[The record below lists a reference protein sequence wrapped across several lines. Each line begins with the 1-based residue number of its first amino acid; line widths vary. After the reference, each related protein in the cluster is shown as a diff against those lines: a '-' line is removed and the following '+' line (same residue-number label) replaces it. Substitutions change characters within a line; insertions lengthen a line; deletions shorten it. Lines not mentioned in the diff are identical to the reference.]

1 MKSTK
6 ILSVAVA
13 LLLLINIALVIFI
26 VKGKNQRDG
35 RRSPKGDPFE
45 MIAKELN
52 MTDAQR
58 KQHLEFRDE
67 YFKMIRPLNDSL
79 RSAKSVYFSFV
90 KDSTASDSVLAASN
104 KRIADFQ
111 SNLDKITFEHFR
123 RVRGIYIGEQQIKYD
138 ELVQKMVQR
147 QGNKGGGNWK
157 KDSTAKANK

>member
-26 VKGKNQRDG
+26 VKGKNQRDS
-35 RRSPKGDPFE
+35 RRPPKGDPFE

-79 RSAKSVYFSFV
+79 RSAKSTYFSFV

-104 KRIADFQ
+104 KRI
-111 SNLDKITFEHFR
+111 
-123 RVRGIYIGEQQIKYD
+123 
-138 ELVQKMVQR
+138 
-147 QGNKGGGNWK
+147 
-157 KDSTAKANK
+157 